1 MYGKVTIFSFSKMVV
16 VGLAKEL
23 FVSLKLDR
31 NASERAHKQRAFCS
45 SLAVSM
51 LLCISSKDCGGTL
64 DKSANSHYYSH
75 SFENMA
81 ADGRKIGENW
91 KE

>member
-31 NASERAHKQRAFCS
+31 NASERVRISARF
-45 SLAVSM
+45 AV
-51 LLCISSKDCGGTL
+51 
-64 DKSANSHYYSH
+64 A
-75 SFENMA
+75 
-81 ADGRKIGENW
+81 
-91 KE
+91 